1 MRKVL
6 FLCGILGM
14 LCFSGCQKDTVVW
27 ETVSDQIYLSVDGK
41 VPVQLTMDFT
51 APEDAVQSADAFSE
65 GTVYQQAE
73 GKYEIIQ
80 ETMQSTAESAIKL
93 MTGFSKNELTV
104 METKAFDMA
113 RYDFVWSAAS
123 EQGQQ
128 VCRGVV
134 FDDGT
139 YCYTLTFQTAEENGG
154 ELQECMDEMFA
165 SIGFHEDEGF

>member
-1 MRKVL
+1 MRKLL
-6 FLCGILGM
+6 FLCGILVI
-14 LCFSGCQKDTVVW
+14 LCFTGCQKDTAVW

-41 VPVQLTMDFT
+41 IPVQLTMDFS
-51 APEDAVQSADAFSE
+51 APADAVQAADALSS
-65 GTVYQQAE
+65 GAVYQQAE
-73 GKYEIIQ
+73 GKYEIMQ
-80 ETMQSTAESAIKL
+80 ETLQGAAESAIKR
-93 MTGFSKNELTV
+93 MTGFSKDELTV
-104 METKAFDMA
+104 METKEFNMA
-113 RYDFVWSAAS
+113 RYDFVWTAAS

-154 ELQECMDEMFA
+154 ALQACMDEVFA